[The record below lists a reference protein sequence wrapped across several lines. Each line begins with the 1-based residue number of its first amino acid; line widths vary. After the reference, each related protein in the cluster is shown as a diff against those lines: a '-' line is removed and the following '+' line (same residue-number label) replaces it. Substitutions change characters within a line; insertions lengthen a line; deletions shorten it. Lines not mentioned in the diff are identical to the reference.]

1 MKYKAEKT
9 IEISS
14 WIIVSLLLI
23 KFTPKNKIRETLV
36 VFLFKQ
42 ALTWIFG
49 LIVVQKN
56 LISYPYRL
64 FFKKENKANFSFEY
78 FIYPGLCALFSLYYP
93 KNKSTFLKTLH
104 YFISTSVIVIF
115 EIIAVKYTKLIKY
128 KKWTWYWSFIT
139 IWITDYLTQAFHN
152 WFFKTK
158 FHE

>member
-23 KFTPKNKIRETLV
+23 KFTPKNKIRESLV

-49 LIVVQKN
+49 LLVVEKN

-64 FFKKENKANFSFEY
+64 FFKKANKATFSFEY
-78 FIYPGLCALFSLYYP
+78 FIYPDCALYLVCTIQ
-93 KNKSTFLKTLH
+93 KINLTF
-104 YFISTSVIVIF
+104 
-115 EIIAVKYTKLIKY
+115 
-128 KKWTWYWSFIT
+128 
-139 IWITDYLTQAFHN
+139 
-152 WFFKTK
+152 
-158 FHE
+158 

>member
-23 KFTPKNKIRETLV
+23 KCTPKNKIRETLV

-49 LIVVQKN
+49 LLVVEKN

-64 FFKKENKANFSFEY
+64 FFKKANKANFSFEY

-93 KNKSTFLKTLH
+93 KNKSNLLKTLH
-104 YFISTSVIVIF
+104 FFISTSVIVIF

-139 IWITDYLTQAFHN
+139 IWITDYVTHAFHK

>member
-14 WIIVSLLLI
+14 WIIVSLLLL
-23 KFTPKNKIRETLV
+23 KLTPKNKIRETLV

-42 ALTWIFG
+42 VLTWIFG
-49 LIVVQKN
+49 LLVVQKG
-56 LISYPYRL
+56 LISYPFRF
-64 FFKKENKANFSFEY
+64 FFKKANKANFSFEY

-93 KNKSTFLKTLH
+93 KNKSYLLKTLH

-139 IWITDYLTQAFHN
+139 IWITDFLTQSFHN

-158 FHE
+158 FH